1 MNSTLSLDSMAALF
15 TSMLIL
21 AAIPSVSVMT
31 VTARSATAGFTHGAM
46 TSAGIVVG
54 DIIFI
59 LLAILGLTFLA
70 EMLGDWFTLVKYLGG
85 AYLIWSGMKYLLST
99 AISEARANHADASP
113 LSSFLAG
120 LFITLGDQK
129 AVLFYLSFFPA
140 FMDLTALTMIDAGLI
155 ILITVVA
162 VGGVKLGYACIG
174 GRAGMPVSGGAFRV
188 VNRIAGMMLIAI
200 GLYLFIM
207 A

>member
-1 MNSTLSLDSMAALF
+1 MDSTMTPGSMAALF

-31 VTARSATAGFTHGAM
+31 VTARSATAGFFHGAM

-59 LLAILGLTFLA
+59 LLAILGLTFLS
-70 EMLGDWFTLVKYLGG
+70 ETLGDWFTLVKYLGG
-85 AYLIWSGMKYLLST
+85 AYLVWSGMKYLSST
-99 AISEARANHADASP
+99 TISEATANHADVSP
-113 LSSFLAG
+113 LASFLAG

-129 AVLFYLSFFPA
+129 AVLFYLGFLPA
-140 FMDLTALTMIDAGLI
+140 FVDLAALTVIDAGI
-155 ILITVVA
+155 IMLITVVA

-174 GRAGMPVSGGAFRV
+174 DRAAMLASCGAFRI
-188 VNRIAGMMLIAI
+188 VNRIAGTVLIAI
-200 GLYLFIM
+200 GLYLFII

>member
-1 MNSTLSLDSMAALF
+1 MYSTLSLNSMAALF

-46 TSAGIVVG
+46 TGLGIVVG

-70 EMLGDWFTLVKYLGG
+70 EMLGDWFTFVKYLGG
-85 AYLIWSGMKYLLST
+85 AYLVWSGMKYLLAT
-99 AISEARANHADASP
+99 TISETAANHAAASP

-129 AVLFYLSFFPA
+129 AVLFYLGFFPA
-140 FMDLTALTMIDAGLI
+140 FLDLTALTMIDAGLI
-155 ILITVVA
+155 IVITVVA
-162 VGGVKLGYACIG
+162 VGSVKLGYACIG
-174 GRAGMPVSGGAFRV
+174 DRVGMLVSGGVLRII
-188 VNRIAGMMLIAI
+188 NRIAGMMLIAI